1 MNWLQD
7 LKIFIITGLVGVAA
21 LLPVYQSEKDIYLSS
36 ELPSESQIE
45 LSSQADA
52 SDKDLNE
59 IIALMESNTQK
70 LMSSDDAEFYNEIAE
85 DDQLNEKNVGRITLV
100 SSETP
105 LIEFQDSK
113 TCKASQLVAEKS
125 FIKNSKLMTNLN
137 TDRNDSTQ
145 IGKLPREC
153 VTHIMNSF
161 QLPSTAFA
169 KCSSAHA
176 RPQRNGAKPCVTETM
191 VNVTYNS
198 LFDVAD
204 CLNLDP
210 KILLPKL
217 YNEGGLLINT
227 YGGGSDAGVGQL
239 TEIAIEETNKFY
251 KDYLKEMNDAKISKP
266 SCFRLIE
273 NKKLV
278 EKTVNPSVENR
289 CGLISAPENPLKN
302 ILYMGILN
310 RKNQQYF
317 SGIKYYQGLDYFV
330 DEYDSYTTVKY
341 DDTDS
346 FHGKFKTSNIKDK
359 LVQLGLKDAN
369 LHDFMSM
376 LTLASYNA
384 GYTKVFDIFNDYLD
398 ERIAANGQLRWK
410 DFDFF
415 DSELVVDPV
424 TKEMRTAVSIAKS
437 FVYAPI
443 VPKGTSQKDRITKA
457 KRVKTLASKIKSAK
471 LLTFPEYLI
480 YRQNNYFDSVFQKK
494 SNAYRLNGSPGYLNA
509 LAARDTE
516 MRNVFSQSSYGP
528 DYCSNPK
535 FLMRYKNP

>member
-1 MNWLQD
+1 MNWLHD

-21 LLPVYQSEKDIYLSS
+21 LLPVYQSEKDIYLLS
-36 ELPSESQIE
+36 ELPTESQIE
-45 LSSQADA
+45 LSSEADV
-52 SDKDLNE
+52 SDKELNE

-70 LMSSDDAEFYNEIAE
+70 LMASEDAEFYKKIVE
-85 DDQLNEKNVGRITLV
+85 DDELNKKNVGRITLV

-105 LIEFQDSK
+105 LIELQDPKS
-113 TCKASQLVAEKS
+113 CKASQLVAEKS
-125 FIKNSKLMTNLN
+125 FIKNSKLLTNLN
-137 TDRNDSTQ
+137 TSRNDSDQ
-145 IGKLPREC
+145 NSKLPKEC

-161 QLPSTAFA
+161 QLPSIAFA
-169 KCSSAHA
+169 KCSSANGK
-176 RPQRNGAKPCVTETM
+176 PQRNGSKPCISETM

-210 KILLPKL
+210 KVLLPKL

-227 YGGGSDAGVGQL
+227 YGGGKDAGVGQL

-251 KDYLKEMNDAKISKP
+251 KGYLKEINDAKISKP

-273 NKKLV
+273 NKKLI

-289 CGLISAPENPLKN
+289 CGLITAPENPLKN

-330 DEYDSYTTVKY
+330 DKLDSYTSVKY
-341 DDTDS
+341 DDSDS
-346 FHGKFKTSNIKDK
+346 FHGKFKTYNIKDK

-369 LHDFMSM
+369 LHDFLSM

-384 GYTKVFDIFNDYLD
+384 GYTKIFDIFNDYLD
-398 ERIAANGQLRWK
+398 ERISSDGQLTWK

-415 DSELVVDPV
+415 DSELVVDPI

-443 VPKGTSQKDRITKA
+443 LTKSTTQKDKITKA
-457 KRVKTLASKIKSAK
+457 KRVKTLASKIKTAK

-480 YRQNNYFDSVFQKK
+480 YRQNNYFESVFNKK
-494 SNAYRLNGSPGYLNA
+494 SDTYSLNGSPGYLNA
-509 LAARDTE
+509 LASIDTE

>member
-1 MNWLQD
+1 MNWLHD
-7 LKIFIITGLVGVAA
+7 LKIFMITALVGIAA
-21 LLPVYQSEKDIYLSS
+21 MLPVYQSEKEMHLSS

-45 LSSQADA
+45 LSSEAEVT
-52 SDKDLNE
+52 DKELNE

-70 LMSSDDAEFYNEIAE
+70 LMASEDAEFYKELVN
-85 DDQLNEKNVGRITLV
+85 DDELNEKNMGRITLV

-105 LIEFQDSK
+105 LIELQDPKS
-113 TCKASQLVAEKS
+113 CKASQLVAEKS
-125 FIKNSKLMTNLN
+125 FNKNSKLMANLN
-137 TDRNDSTQ
+137 TDRNDSAQ
-145 IGKLPREC
+145 INKLPKEC
-153 VTHIMNSF
+153 VAHIMNSF

-169 KCSSAHA
+169 KCSSGNAK
-176 RPQRNGAKPCVTETM
+176 PQRNGSKPCITETM

-210 KILLPKL
+210 KVLLPKL

-251 KDYLKEMNDAKISKP
+251 KGYLKEINDAKISKP

-273 NKKLV
+273 NKKLI
-278 EKTVNPSVENR
+278 EKTVNPNVENR
-289 CGLISAPENPLKN
+289 CSLIAAPENPLKN

-330 DEYDSYTTVKY
+330 DELDSYTSVKY
-341 DDTDS
+341 DDSDS
-346 FHGKFKTSNIKDK
+346 FHGKFKTSNIKEK
-359 LVQLGLKDAN
+359 LFQLGLKDAN

-398 ERIAANGQLRWK
+398 QRIASGGQLTWK

-415 DSELVVDPV
+415 DSELVLDPV

-443 VPKGTSQKDRITKA
+443 VNKSTTQKDKTIKA
-457 KRVKTLASKIKSAK
+457 KRVKALAGKIKASK
-471 LLTFPEYLI
+471 LLSFPEYLI
-480 YRQNNYFDSVFQKK
+480 YRQNNYFDSVFYKK
-494 SNAYRLNGSPGYLNA
+494 SSAYRLNGSPGYLNA
-509 LAARDTE
+509 LASRDTE